1 MESKNYLIDT
11 NIAIYYFGL
20 LLTEDAT
27 LFIESL
33 FRNNYHISVINRIEL
48 LGFDKISSEQ
58 YNALEAFVNNA
69 TILDLDE
76 TVVVETIKIRRQYNT
91 KLPDAIIAASC
102 IANDCCLLTNNTKD
116 FEKINGLKVKTLG
129 VKV

>member
-76 TVVVETIKIRRQYNT
+76 TVVVETIKIRQQYNT

-116 FEKINGLKVKTLG
+116 FEKINGLKVKSLG